1 MQAAK
6 DSFYMAL
13 RERLA
18 ALNPARTMVIDGVT
32 VPAIVVRE
40 NLEPRFI
47 EAQPQAFYLD
57 FGDILIAESSR
68 PMLGVDCHIWY
79 ASEGSGGTGVDR
91 GRVLAEMDTELV
103 RICDPP
109 HTEMLDYSQNPA
121 RRFRFGDFL
130 DGSGDGQCA
139 GRCRDPETAVER
151 WRWAGA
157 ALCPGA
163 DLFLS
168 ARGGSMTRAGLR
180 PIARQT
186 RAYFAASGQGEW
198 ADGNFRSVERRRIS
212 TRCAAR
218 AVDRPGLD

>member
-40 NLEPRFI
+40 NMEPRFV
-47 EAQPQAFYLD
+47 EAQPGAFYLD

-68 PMLGVDCHIWY
+68 PMLGVDCRIWY

-91 GRVLAEMDTELV
+91 GRVLAEMDTELI

-109 HTEMLDYSQNPA
+109 HTQLRDYSQTPSVDLGA
-121 RRFRFGDFL
+121 
-130 DGSGDGQCA
+130 GSFWTV
-139 GRCRDPETAVER
+139 PEMGNASEDLPIQKQQ
-151 WRWAGA
+151 WSAGA
-157 ALCPGA
+157 A
-163 DLFLS
+163 
-168 ARGGSMTRAGLR
+168 R
-180 PIARQT
+180 
-186 RAYFAASGQGEW
+186 
-198 ADGNFRSVERRRIS
+198 
-212 TRCAAR
+212 
-218 AVDRPGLD
+218 VDRYAQLRVYFFLPEVEA